1 MTDVTDTHGLCVA
14 GAVIG
19 KVLSTMQFL
28 QPHQAIPLPS
38 GPFAP
43 DLKRGKK

>member
-1 MTDVTDTHGLCVA
+1 MTDVTDTHGLCIA
-14 GAVIG
+14 RAVIS

-28 QPHQAIPLPS
+28 QPYQAIPFPS
-38 GPFAP
+38 VPFAP